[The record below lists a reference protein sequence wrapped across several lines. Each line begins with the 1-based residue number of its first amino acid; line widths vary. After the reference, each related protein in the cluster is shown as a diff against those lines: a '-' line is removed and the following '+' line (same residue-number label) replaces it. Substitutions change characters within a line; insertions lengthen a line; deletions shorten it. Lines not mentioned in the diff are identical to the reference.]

1 MTQLHSTPTT
11 GTEALSSPAS
21 GVAGGLASAR
31 LRTRCIAVV
40 FPSGKRQSW
49 FSTGLGLDLGLRGVG
64 VKVVVSLKLVRVR
77 AMASVAL

>member
-21 GVAGGLASAR
+21 GVAGVLASAR

-40 FPSGKRQSW
+40 CPSGMWQSW
-49 FSTGLGLDLGLRGVG
+49 LG
-64 VKVVVSLKLVRVR
+64 
-77 AMASVAL
+77 